1 MSRVVH
7 VKEYPV
13 VQKPESKKGLQC
25 EVLEKSVVIIT
36 FGIGITK
43 VEAAGKH

>member
-1 MSRVVH
+1 MPGIVH
-7 VKEYPV
+7 VKEYQL
-13 VQKPESKKGLQC
+13 VQKLESKKGLQC
-25 EVLEKSVVIIT
+25 LVLEKSFVIIT